1 MKNALIVIALFGA
14 AAAVYAGSTGT
25 AQLQTITGSGAG
37 TAFGDYV
44 SDTTALN
51 LPYRY
56 FIEVPPNL
64 ARLNVDIFDPDIGL
78 GAAAEAAAGR
88 DRDRNGFDTTATY
101 SLIGPDGVARPTLFT
116 TGNATTPAA
125 SDNAWTA
132 FFSSTGDTVRDNFT
146 AAAYTNNDGTL
157 NWSTNWTET
166 NDDNNAGTGLILV
179 TAGQLRIRD
188 DGNATNSA
196 VTRQA
201 NLSAWTTATLSF
213 DFSTQ
218 NVEAADQVAVQVS
231 NNGGGSWTT
240 LETFT
245 GAFAASTRSY
255 NISAYIAAN
264 TAVRFLSVGAGYT
277 GTDSFLVDNVQI
289 KDSVIRPGHWEVRVD
304 ESDASTTGDDINAF
318 GLRANDG
325 DATAAGTE
333 LPIYA
338 DSFLALGINPPNAGT
353 SSRAYTFYPYVTS
366 GCACAH
372 NDFDFD
378 SNSGNVGSMLYTS
391 RSGAFSTTFATAAL
405 STNDVWVRDNITGWT
420 SDSLSQD
427 YGLWQLNAT
436 INSYLVAGTPN
447 GNYTALWDSNFSAA
461 ANPPTANPQANAFRI
476 YLANDG
482 GTAPV
487 KPYLEQQLTQRGNT
501 VPAVGSP
508 TRYTVTVRMTNPT
521 AQAIT
526 FSATHLV
533 TTNVPGGAAVYG
545 GNAQVGQG
553 AIVAQPAVGGSGNI
567 TWNPGTLAAGA
578 VSILSYDVTVTPA
591 SAGQR
596 VPVTATPASGNGSRA
611 TYVDETGNTTQARAL
626 FTFGPLC
633 ELAMTQGLLTES
645 LLSSFDVSVRGG
657 ATLITWNTS
666 SEAGTVGFNLYRFDG
681 PSGTLTPVNSS
692 LLIANPGAPQGGRYR
707 FVDSANTAAAPSYV
721 LEEITAKGTALRY
734 GPFAATLTTDG
745 EPLPQRQ
752 FEREARGPA
761 KAEAATSARLAV
773 SSLSVPP
780 AVATTAAKGTI
791 DAVMI
796 GVRQT
801 GLVRVASSELA
812 STLGMQQQAVEASIK
827 SGRID
832 ITDRGSDIA
841 WIPAPDNSAVY
852 FFGDG
857 PDTSYARDRVYRLSL
872 AKGVMMSFVN
882 ATPAPPQ
889 ATSFNATADAEV
901 DSFAATILPVDPD
914 SDYWFWDFVVSGDA
928 TDGKKSFAIDVP
940 AVASTNNATLQVRL
954 QGAIANQAHHARVTL
969 NGTSLGDVSLNSLD
983 SKPVDLAIP
992 AGLLLDGANTVVV
1005 EGVLDP
1011 NVPYDVFYIDGFAIR
1026 YSRAA
1031 RASGGRLAM
1040 PAKPGSVVTATLNS
1054 GAFAL
1059 DVTRRQQPA
1068 LLIGGG
1074 TSFVVPPG
1082 VQSLFFSDLSGIA
1095 APSLLRGSTVA
1106 SLADRKNRADYVVIA
1121 PAAVRSGADALA
1133 QLRERAGLTTFVA
1146 NLNDIYDEFS
1156 GGNPTPY
1163 AIRDF
1168 LSATRGWSK
1177 APRYVVLA
1185 GGGSLDYRGLTVS
1198 PGLLPPLMARTSN
1211 GLFAADSRFVDFDGD
1226 GLPDLALGRIPVA
1239 TNAELLAYVAK
1250 LDASAR
1256 TGNGNVVF
1264 GADAQDRGADF
1275 KRASAIAEAPLA
1287 GLPAT
1292 RVYVDDAGAEAAR
1305 SSLLA
1310 SWRGGTPFVSWMGHG
1325 GVDRISNLSLLTSAD
1340 ASSLGSTTGQLPLFV
1355 AMTCSINRFELGD
1368 VDSLGAAL
1376 TRASGAGALAV
1387 WSASGLSVYSD
1398 ATQLE
1403 QTFTALA
1410 AKTPNSRIGD
1420 LIVQSLQANRSI
1432 GETGKVYLLL
1442 GDPAIQLTL
1451 PAATT
1456 PQGKAPKG
1464 RE

>member
-1 MKNALIVIALFGA
+1 VKKALIVIALFGVA
-14 AAAVYAGSTGT
+14 AAAYAGSTGT
-25 AQLQTITGSGAG
+25 AQLQTVTGSGAG

-51 LPYRY
+51 APYRY

-78 GAAAEAAAGR
+78 GGAAEATAGR

-116 TGNATTPAA
+116 TGTATTPAA

-132 FFSSTGDTVRDNFT
+132 FFSSTGDTVRDNFS

-157 NWSTNWTET
+157 VWSTPWTET
-166 NDDNNAGTGLILV
+166 NDDATAGAGLILI
-179 TAGQLRIRD
+179 TGGQLRIRD
-188 DGNATNSA
+188 DGNANVSTIA
-196 VTRQA
+196 RQA
-201 NLSAWTTATLSF
+201 NLTGWTTATLTF

-218 NVEAADQVAVQVS
+218 NVEAGDQMRVQVS
-231 NNGGGSWTT
+231 NNGGGAWTT

-245 GAFAASTRSY
+245 GAFGASTRSY
-255 NISAYIAAN
+255 DISAYLAAN
-264 TAVRFLSVGAGYT
+264 TAIRFLSVGVGYT

-289 KDSVIRPGHWEVRVD
+289 KDSVIRAGHWEVRVD

-325 DATAAGTE
+325 DATTAGTE

-353 SSRAYTFYPYVTS
+353 STRGYTFYPYITS

-378 SNSGNVGSMLYTS
+378 SNSGNVGSMVYTS
-391 RSGAFSTTFATAAL
+391 RSAAFSTTFASAAL
-405 STNDVWVRDNITGWT
+405 SSNDVWVRDNITGWT
-420 SDSLSQD
+420 SDTLSQD
-427 YGLWQLNAT
+427 YGIWQLAAT

-553 AIVAQPAVGGSGNI
+553 LIVAQPAVGGSGNI

-578 VSILSYDVTVTPA
+578 LSILSYDVTVTPT

-681 PSGTLTPVNSS
+681 NSGALTPVNTA

-707 FVDSANTAAAPSYV
+707 FVDAANTDPQPSYV
-721 LEEITAKGTALRY
+721 LEEITAKGATLRY
-734 GPFAATLTTDG
+734 GPFATTLATDA
-745 EPLPQRQ
+745 EPLPHRDYERQ
-752 FEREARGPA
+752 ARATA
-761 KAEAATSARLAV
+761 KAEVHAMSAKAAPGINSTKGNV
-773 SSLSVPP
+773 D
-780 AVATTAAKGTI
+780 AAM
-791 DAVMI
+791 V

-801 GLVRVASSELA
+801 GLVRISSSDLA
-812 STLGMQQQAVEASIK
+812 STLGMQQAAVEAAIK
-827 SGRID
+827 NGRVS
-832 ITDRGSDIA
+832 ITDRGTDIA
-841 WIPAPDNSAVY
+841 WTPVANNSALL

-857 PDTSYARDRVYRLSL
+857 PDSAFANDRVYRLVL
-872 AKGVMMSFVN
+872 TKGVLMNVIT
-882 ATPAPPQ
+882 AAPAPPQ
-889 ATSFNATADAEV
+889 TTTFNATADAEV
-901 DSFAATILPVDPD
+901 DTFAATILPVDPD

-940 AVASTNNATLQVRL
+940 AVASSSNATLQVRL
-954 QGAIANQAHHARVTL
+954 QGAIANQTHRARLTL
-969 NGTSLGDVSLNSLD
+969 NGTSLGDVSMNSLE

-992 AGLLLDGANTVVV
+992 AGLLLDGVNTVGV
-1005 EGVLDP
+1005 EGLLDP
-1011 NVPYDVFYIDGFAIR
+1011 NVPYDVFYIDGFAVR
-1026 YSRAA
+1026 YTRAA
-1031 RASGGRLAM
+1031 RAAGGRLAM
-1040 PAKPGSVVTATLNS
+1040 PAKPGSVVTATLGS
-1054 GAFAL
+1054 GAIAL
-1059 DVTRRQQPA
+1059 DVTKRQQPA
-1068 LLIGGG
+1068 LLTGGG

-1082 VQSLFFSDLSGIA
+1082 VQSLFFSDLSAIA
-1095 APSLLRGSTVA
+1095 APSFLRGSTIA

-1121 PAAVRSGADALA
+1121 PTAVRSGAEALA
-1133 QLRERAGLTTFVA
+1133 QLRERTGLTTFVA
-1146 NLNDIYDEFS
+1146 DLNDIYDEFS
-1156 GGNPTPY
+1156 GGNATPY

-1168 LSATRGWSK
+1168 LSATRNWSK
-1177 APRYVVLA
+1177 APRYAVLA

-1198 PGLLPPLMARTSN
+1198 PGLVPPVMAKTSN

-1226 GLPDLALGRIPVA
+1226 GFPDLALGRIPVA
-1239 TNAELLAYVAK
+1239 TNTELLAYVAK

-1256 TGNGNVVF
+1256 TSGGSVLF

-1275 KRASAIAEAPLA
+1275 KRASSIAEAPLA
-1287 GLPAT
+1287 GLPAS
-1292 RVYVDDAGAEAAR
+1292 RVYVDDVGPDAAR

-1310 SWRGGTPFVSWMGHG
+1310 SWRNGTPFVSWMGHG
-1325 GVDRISNLSLLTSAD
+1325 GVDRISNLSLLTSSD
-1340 ASSLGSTTGQLPLFV
+1340 AASLTSTTGQLPLFV

-1376 TRASGAGALAV
+1376 TGAPAAGALAV
-1387 WSASGLSVYSD
+1387 WSASGLSVYND

-1403 QTFTALA
+1403 QTFTSLA

-1420 LIVQSLQANRSI
+1420 LIVQSLKANRSI